1 MQRAE
6 TDRLRA
12 DTISQENQ
20 LALYT
25 AQIQRE
31 RERAQAELDREEA
44 RIEREAIRDQTATAL
59 QNRTNQTQFDLIEL
73 IQRLQTAS
81 ATIALNT
88 LNVASAPNHAI

>member
-44 RIEREAIRDQTATAL
+44 RIERE
-59 QNRTNQTQFDLIEL
+59 
-73 IQRLQTAS
+73 
-81 ATIALNT
+81 
-88 LNVASAPNHAI
+88 